1 MKKLFEII
9 DQAAPE
15 IKKLWI
21 RMASIETPSADKAAV
36 DQLVEVL
43 SSFVERAGFR
53 TMVYPFPNS
62 GNGLVIIYETD
73 SEAQPVTLMAH
84 MDTVHKKG
92 AFGQNPVIEED
103 DFLKGPG
110 VYDCKGGIAVALLT
124 MISLKAAGYR
134 KRSVKLVLSPDE
146 EVSALYSGEQ
156 GKNYLRD
163 NIRGSVMAINCESG
177 SPQGN
182 IVTGRKGILRLQVDV
197 KGKAAHAGSDYAR
210 GISAIK
216 EAAHKIIHIESE
228 SDPQNI
234 TYNCGIISGG
244 TIANSVPEN
253 CSFVVDV
260 RYNDMESMKTA
271 EEHIRHVVET
281 SYICGTT
288 STVEVISRRFPME
301 ETQENLA
308 LFAYIRD
315 ISKKYGLGDLQHCIA
330 GGGSDSCYSV
340 SVGVPSLCAMG
351 IEGHDQHTP
360 RERAYVS
367 SLTKRAKLI
376 AAAIAEYD
384 NE

>member
-21 RMASIETPSADKAAV
+21 RMAGIETPSADKAAV

-43 SSFVERAGFR
+43 SSFAGRTGFR
-53 TMVYPFPNS
+53 TTVYPFPSS
-62 GNGLVIIYETD
+62 GNGLVITYETD
-73 SEAQPVTLMAH
+73 SAAQPVTLMAH

-92 AFGQNPVIEED
+92 AFGSSPVTEED

-146 EVSALYSGEQ
+146 EVSALYSGEP
-156 GKNYLRD
+156 GKNYLQD
-163 NIRGSVMAINCESG
+163 TIRGSVMAINCESG
-177 SPQGN
+177 SPEGN
-182 IVTGRKGILRLQVDV
+182 IVTGRKGVLRLQVDV

-216 EAAHKIIHIESE
+216 EAAHKIIHIEAE
-228 SDPQNI
+228 SDPQNT

-260 RYNDMESMKTA
+260 RYSDMESMKMA
-271 EEHIRHVVET
+271 EDHIRHVAET
-281 SYICGTT
+281 SYISGTV
-288 STVEVISRRFPME
+288 STVKVISRRIPME
-301 ETQENLA
+301 ETKENLA
-308 LFAYIRD
+308 LFAHIRD

-351 IEGHDQHTP
+351 SEK
-360 RERAYVS
+360 S
-367 SLTKRAKLI
+367 S
-376 AAAIAEYD
+376 
-384 NE
+384 